1 MSDFRPAVTDDQW
14 NRIRQIVHDEALR
27 ARAVESFP
35 SLHRPLLGDATTMP
49 TDELL
54 QGAPEGEHSF
64 GVSQRSV
71 LRERDDTAIAL
82 IKP

>member
-1 MSDFRPAVTDDQW
+1 VSDFGPAVTDDQW

-35 SLHRPLLGDATTMP
+35 PVYRPLLGDATNVP

-54 QGAPEGEHSF
+54 GPRKESIRF
-64 GVSQRSV
+64 GCRSASCCG
-71 LRERDDTAIAL
+71 RGTTR
-82 IKP
+82 PSP